1 MAMGF
6 KSLHTRADAIDD
18 AVTILTKKQDK
29 TGKDMNKTIDMIH
42 ELREKVQSLIIKQD
56 RISNQFKNVDNIPN
70 NDAVKVKESA
80 SVKQKPILKKIE
92 KSSQKEVKPSVKL
105 VPSSPKPVNND
116 EKPAADSGRLRANSK
131 EPTAEDIARA
141 NALRKEDEEELARLE
156 EE

>member
-116 EKPAADSGRLRANSK
+116 EKPAADSERLRANSK

-141 NALRKEDEEELARLE
+141 NDLRKEDEEELARLE